1 MQTTPSPLRHYKT
14 LQEYFDFAERLKD
27 YKDEIEKVKL
37 TRLLCRTDLFWLLY
51 FGCGKEYIAKQWLL
65 DRCKEVEAN
74 PDGHLDLW
82 AREHFKSTI
91 ITYGKSIQNILASH
105 GDDPLPEW
113 ERETTIGILSVT
125 RPLAKGFLRE
135 IKETFETNKTL
146 KTLFPDILYDKPQTQ
161 SSKWSEEVGICV
173 KRKKVYKEQ
182 TVEAWGLVDGQPTG
196 KHFFE
201 INYDDVVTQDS
212 VTNPEMIQKTTTAF
226 GLSDNIGTRGGKY
239 RVVGTPYHA
248 NDTLASIIEKGAFK
262 LRKHPGTFE
271 GKWPIDNDSQ
281 APLLKKSELDLKY
294 IKQGAYNFSCQILLN
309 PVANSLQNFKLDW
322 LKFYGTFNH
331 DHQLAANIYIIV
343 DPANSKKASADYTS
357 MIVIACCSDQ
367 NYYIL
372 EMVRDRLGLKER
384 TSKLIELHKKWRPI
398 AVGYE
403 QYGMQTDIEHIEYE
417 QDILNYHFN
426 IIRLGSGEWARLR
439 KEDRI
444 SKLQP
449 KFENRRFYFPFR
461 LPYIDYQGNMVDLV
475 DIFVREEYT
484 CFPVSKH
491 DDMLDSM
498 ANILNP
504 DMMVMFPEPIE
515 YEENFYKEMSPS
527 LQNRNATTGY

>member
-1 MQTTPSPLRHYKT
+1 MNATPSPLRHYKT
-14 LQEYFDFAERLKD
+14 LKEYFDFAERLQNFE
-27 YKDEIEKVKL
+27 DEVEKVKL
-37 TRLLCRTDLFWLLY
+37 NRLLCRTDLFWLLW
-51 FGCGKEYIAKQWLL
+51 FGCGKGYIAKQWLL

-135 IKETFETNKTL
+135 IKETFENNELL
-146 KTLFPDILYDKPQTQ
+146 KTLFPDILYKKPQVEST
-161 SSKWSEEVGICV
+161 KWSEEVGICV
-173 KRKKVYKEQ
+173 KRKNVFKEQ

-196 KHFFE
+196 KHFYE

-212 VTNPEMIQKTTTAF
+212 VTNPEMIQKTTAAF

-262 LRKHPGTFE
+262 LRKHPGTFN
-271 GKWPIDNDSQ
+271 GKWPIDSDVE
-281 APLLKKSELDLKY
+281 APLLKKSELELKY
-294 IKQGAYNFSCQILLN
+294 VKQGVYNFSCQILLN
-309 PVANSLQNFKLDW
+309 PVANSLQNFKQEW
-322 LKFYGTFNH
+322 LRFFGTFNH
-331 DHQLAANIYIIV
+331 DYELNANFYILV
-343 DPANSKKASADYTS
+343 DPANSKKADADYTV
-357 MIVIACCSDQ
+357 MTVIACCSDE
-367 NYYIL
+367 NYYVVD
-372 EMVRDRLGLKER
+372 MVRDRLNLSER
-384 TSKLIELHKKWRPI
+384 TEKLFLLHRKWKPI
-398 AVGYE
+398 GVGYE
-403 QYGMQTDIEHIEYE
+403 QYGAQSDIEHIEEKQAQY
-417 QDILNYHFN
+417 NYHFN
-426 IIRLGSGEWARLR
+426 ITKLGGGSWGRLR

-449 KFENRRFYFPFR
+449 KFQARRFLFPYR
-461 LPYIDYQGNMVDLV
+461 LPYIDYQGNGVDLV
-475 DIFVREEYT
+475 ETFIKEEYL

-491 DDMLDSM
+491 DDILDTLASV
-498 ANILNP
+498 LNP
-504 DMMVMFPEPIE
+504 EMNIFFPQTIE
-515 YEENFYKEMSPS
+515 HEENFREREVYNDV
-527 LQNRNATTGY
+527 NRNPTTGY

>member
-1 MQTTPSPLRHYKT
+1 MKATPSPLRHYKT
-14 LQEYFDFAERLKD
+14 LKEYFDFAERLKTF
-27 YKDEIEKVKL
+27 ENEVEKVKL
-37 TRLLCRTDLFWLLY
+37 NRLLCRTDLFWLLW
-51 FGCGKEYIAKQWLL
+51 FGCGKGYIAKQWLL

-113 ERETTIGILSVT
+113 DRETTIGIISVT

-146 KTLFPDILYDKPQTQ
+146 KTLFPDILYAKPQVEST
-161 SSKWSEEVGICV
+161 KWSEDVGICV

-201 INYDDVVTQDS
+201 IVYDDVVTQDS
-212 VTNPEMIQKTTTAF
+212 VTNPEMIQKTTFAF

-248 NDTLASIIEKGAFK
+248 NDTLSSIQEKGAFK

-271 GKWPIDNDSQ
+271 GKWPIDSDSE
-281 APLLKKSELDLKY
+281 APLLTRTELELKY
-294 IKQGAYNFSCQILLN
+294 AKQGEYTFACQILLN
-309 PVANSLQNFKLDW
+309 PVASSLQNFKYEW
-322 LKFYGTFNH
+322 LKFFGTFNH

-343 DPANSKKASADYTS
+343 DPANSKKADADYTT
-357 MIVIACCSDQ
+357 MVVIACCSDG
-367 NYYIL
+367 NYYVID
-372 EMVRDRLGLKER
+372 MVRDRLNLAER
-384 TSKLIELHKKWRPI
+384 TDKLFVLHKRWKPL

-403 QYGMQTDIEHIEYE
+403 QYGMVSDIEHIEDKQNLY
-417 QDILNYHFN
+417 NYHFN
-426 IIRLGSGEWARLR
+426 IIKLGSGVWAKL
-439 KEDRI
+439 KKTERI
-444 SKLQP
+444 GKLQP
-449 KFENRRFYFPFR
+449 LFQNRRIL
-461 LPYIDYQGNMVDLV
+461 LPHKINQIDYQGKVTNLV
-475 DIFVREEYT
+475 DVFVKEEYLW
-484 CFPVSKH
+484 FPVPKH
-491 DDMLDSM
+491 DDMLD
-498 ANILNP
+498 AVAHILNP
-504 DMMVMFPEPIE
+504 DMVVFFPTTQE
-515 YEENFYKEMSPS
+515 YEDNNRDDMPM